1 MVKNMESEIIYKELS
16 YIINGLLFQVHND
29 LGRYCNEKQVCDKF
43 VDLHSSVDSHHM
55 IAIIIPTYNESA
67 NIEKLLKKIF
77 ALNIADLEV
86 IIVDDNSPD
95 GTQHIVNNLK
105 SSILN
110 LKLHLITRPAK
121 LGLGSAYLTG
131 FKKALSLGADYIF
144 EMDADFSH
152 DPDDIPRMLE
162 AAQNADLIIG
172 SRKIAGGKI
181 IGWGWTRKFMSNGA
195 MWLSRLL
202 LGLKV
207 RDVTS
212 GFRCFKR
219 RVLETIPLDEIKSNG
234 YAFQEE
240 MLYRTQKM
248 GFTITEVPVTFIDRQ
263 EGKSKLSKKD
273 IIEFFLIILKLK

>member
-1 MVKNMESEIIYKELS
+1 MSEEVDNITRSTPLELESQYVIVEAS
-16 YIINGLLFQVHND
+16 
-29 LGRYCNEKQVCDKF
+29 KF
-43 VDLHSSVDSHHM
+43 PVQYLIS
-55 IAIIIPTYNESA
+55 
-67 NIEKLLKKIF
+67 NI
-77 ALNIADLEV
+77 
-86 IIVDDNSPD
+86 
-95 GTQHIVNNLK
+95 
-105 SSILN
+105 
-110 LKLHLITRPAK
+110 HLITRKGK
-121 LGLGSAYLTG
+121 LGLGSAYIAG

-152 DPDDIPRMLE
+152 NPDDIPRMLSV
-162 AAQNADLIIG
+162 AQNADLVIG

-181 IGWGWTRKFMSNGA
+181 IGWGWWRKFMSNGA

-202 LGLKV
+202 LRLKV

-240 MLYRTQKM
+240 MLYRTQKT
-248 GFTITEVPVTFIDRQ
+248 GFTISEIPVTFIDRQ

-273 IIEFFLIILKLK
+273 IFEFFYIIFKL

>member
-1 MVKNMESEIIYKELS
+1 
-16 YIINGLLFQVHND
+16 
-29 LGRYCNEKQVCDKF
+29 
-43 VDLHSSVDSHHM
+43 M
-55 IAIIIPTYNESA
+55 IAIIIPTYNESQ

-77 ALNIADLEV
+77 ALNIPDLE
-86 IIVDDNSPD
+86 IIVVDDNSPD
-95 GTQHIVNNLK
+95 NTAEIVRQYYR
-105 SSILN
+105 SPITDHRS
-110 LKLHLITRPAK
+110 LHLIQRPAK
-121 LGLGSAYLTG
+121 LGLGSAYITG

-152 DPDDIPRMLE
+152 DPDDIQRMLE
-162 AAQNADLIIG
+162 TAQNVDLVLG

-181 IGWGWTRKFMSNGA
+181 IGWGWLRKIMSNGA

-219 RVLETIPLDEIKSNG
+219 RALETIPLDEIKSNG

-240 MLYRTQKM
+240 MLYRAQKM
-248 GFTITEVPVTFIDRQ
+248 GFTISEIPVTFIDRQ

-273 IIEFFLIILKLK
+273 IIEFFLIIFKLKSKQKTTR

>member
-1 MVKNMESEIIYKELS
+1 MKLI
-16 YIINGLLFQVHND
+16 
-29 LGRYCNEKQVCDKF
+29 
-43 VDLHSSVDSHHM
+43 
-55 IAIIIPTYNESA
+55 IIIPTYNESQ

-77 ALNIADLEV
+77 ALNIPDLEV
-86 IIVDDNSPD
+86 IIIDDNSPD
-95 GTQHIVNNLK
+95 GTSQLVGNLL
-105 SSILN
+105 ILQSFN
-110 LKLHLITRPAK
+110 LHLITRQNK

-152 DPDDIPRMLE
+152 NPDDIPRLLE
-162 AAQNADLIIG
+162 AAQNADLVIG
-172 SRKIAGGKI
+172 SRKIAGGEI
-181 IGWGWTRKFMSNGA
+181 IGWNFWRKFMSNGA

-240 MLYRTQKM
+240 LLYRAQKS
-248 GFTITEVPVTFIDRQ
+248 GFTITEIPVIFVDRQ

-273 IIEFFLIILKLK
+273 IIEFFLIILRLKYASK

>member
-1 MVKNMESEIIYKELS
+1 
-16 YIINGLLFQVHND
+16 
-29 LGRYCNEKQVCDKF
+29 
-43 VDLHSSVDSHHM
+43 M
-55 IAIIIPTYNESA
+55 IAIIVPTYNESQ
-67 NIEKLLKKIF
+67 NIEKLLTKIF
-77 ALNIADLEV
+77 ALNIPDLEV
-86 IIVDDNSPD
+86 IVVDDNSPD
-95 GTQHIVNNLK
+95 GTGDLVYRLLTTDYRQI
-105 SSILN
+105 
-110 LKLHLITRPAK
+110 HLIKRSGK
-121 LGLGSAYLTG
+121 LGLGSAYLEG

-152 DPDDIPRMLE
+152 DPNDLPRMLE
-162 AAQNADLIIG
+162 VAQDADLVIG

-181 IGWGWTRKFMSNGA
+181 IGWNWWRKFMSNGA

-219 RVLETIPLDEIKSNG
+219 RVLKTIPLDEIKSNG

-248 GFTITEVPVTFIDRQ
+248 GFTISEIPVTFIDRQ

-273 IIEFFLIILKLK
+273 IIEFFLIILKLKFQTL